1 MKIKTVLLSSLLL
14 LSSTQAFADN
24 ITVSNPDEI
33 DLRNGKTQCVYNN
46 GEDQYS
52 YVTTGECKYS
62 KTFDTEDA
70 E

>member
-1 MKIKTVLLSSLLL
+1 MKIKNVLLSSLLL
-14 LSSTQAFADN
+14 LSAQVFAEN

-33 DLRNGKTQCVYNN
+33 DLGNGKTECVYNN

-52 YVTTGECKYS
+52 YVTTGECKFS
-62 KTFDTEDA
+62 ATFDTENS

>member
-1 MKIKTVLLSSLLL
+1 MKIKTIILSSLLM
-14 LSSTQAFADN
+14 LSSQVFAEN
-24 ITVSNPDEI
+24 ITVSNPDEV
-33 DLRNGKTQCVYNN
+33 DLGNGKTQCVYNN

-62 KTFDTEDA
+62 ATFNTGEA